1 MSAANV
7 QRRPWSFM
15 AVGLA
20 AWLLGAFWLQ
30 PIVFVFR
37 GGAPEQLAA
46 ILTTLGAWV
55 CALSSIPLAAYR
67 RRRVRTVLLL
77 WPSTAVVPAS
87 IELLVYYLEGEKY
100 ASLIYWLTGIVMC
113 FLAPF
118 VIARFAREQKTSDP
132 T

>member
-1 MSAANV
+1 MSSTNA
-7 QRRPWSFM
+7 QRRPVSFI
-15 AVGLA
+15 AVGVA

-37 GGAPEQLAA
+37 GGGPEQLAA

-55 CALSSIPLAAYR
+55 CALSSIPLAAYKR
-67 RRRVRTVLLL
+67 GRVRTVLLL
-77 WPSTAVVPAS
+77 WPATAVVPAS

-100 ASLIYWLTGIVMC
+100 ASLIYWLTGTAMC
-113 FLAPF
+113 FLTPF
-118 VIARFAREQKTSDP
+118 VIARFTREQKTSDP